1 MKAAYYKDLKTLD
14 KPKINL
20 ECKLYSLD
28 LSLDSQQYRSAFR
41 LLDYFSTLYFRDK
54 KVSKSYT
61 YFRAVLILVL
71 ASKKTDPNC

>member
-1 MKAAYYKDLKTLD
+1 MKAAYYKDLKTLE

-54 KVSKSYT
+54 KV
-61 YFRAVLILVL
+61 
-71 ASKKTDPNC
+71 P